1 MSEDRVVVF
10 GGVDTHR
17 DAHVA
22 ALVDGTG
29 RLLGSE
35 SFTAQRAGYQRM
47 VAWFGSQGHLVRVGV
62 EGTGSYGAG
71 LARYLTTAGVEV
83 VEVNRP
89 NRQLRRQKGGKSDSV
104 DAEAAARA
112 AASGQATAV
121 PKSGDG
127 PVECLRMLLVA
138 RRSATKA
145 RTQAA
150 NQIHSVA
157 VTAPEPVKH
166 QLRGLNLKARVR
178 VCARWRPGEAQTTTA
193 YAKKVLRHLA
203 RRYQTLNAEIAE
215 LEGDIRRLCAR
226 ANPALL
232 AANGVGPDTASVLL
246 VAAGDNP
253 GRMKSERSFAALCG
267 ASPVQ
272 ASSGQ
277 TIRHR
282 LNRGGNRHANS
293 ALWRIATTR
302 MRTDAATKEYVTKR
316 RHQRICD
323 QTPGGRKEPKG
334 DHPLPQAAHR
344 PRDLPAPHQ
353 PATNPELRPPA
364 QPPPTRRYHHQP
376 GRPSPPNPHR
386 PHLRT
391 RTRPKPQP
399 PTRYPIPD
407 LAPNPRTDPITDL
420 TTVGASPPCDGKYQ
434 TLSGVLSKL
443 CDHPDVVPILVAR
456 RIQYMTL
463 RFFKAIKGLLAGGGF
478 VRDSGQVS
486 PRDHRM

>member
-1 MSEDRVVVF
+1 MSEDGVVVF

-22 ALVDGTG
+22 ALVDGAG

-35 SFTAQRAGYQRM
+35 SFTAQRAGYRRM
-47 VAWFGSQGHLVRVGV
+47 VGWFGSQGCLVRVGV

-71 LARYLTTAGVEV
+71 LARYLTDAGVEV

-104 DAEAAARA
+104 DAEGAARA
-112 AASGQATAV
+112 AASGEATAV
-121 PKSGDG
+121 PKSGVG

-138 RRSATKA
+138 RRSAVKA

-150 NQIHSVA
+150 NQIHSVI
-157 VTAPEPVKH
+157 VGAPEPVKH
-166 QLRGLNLKARVR
+166 QLRGLNLRARVR
-178 VCARWRPGEAQTTTA
+178 VCARWRPGEAQTTAA

-203 RRYQTLNAEIAE
+203 RRYQTLDTEITE

-253 GRMKSERSFAALCG
+253 QRLTTEASFAALCG

-282 LNRGGNRHANS
+282 LNRGGNRKANS

-302 MRTDAATKEYVTKR
+302 MRTDSATKEYVTKR
-316 RHQRICD
+316 QAD
-323 QTPGGRKEPKG
+323 GKNRKEIIRCLKRHIAREIYRLLTNPPPTPNCARLRSRRLNAG
-334 DHPLPQAAHR
+334 VTISQAAQALRTHTAR
-344 PRDLPAPHQ
+344 ISQLERGLHHNHQLATRYQRWLRTHQ
-353 PATNPELRPPA
+353 PA
-364 QPPPTRRYHHQP
+364 
-376 GRPSPPNPHR
+376 PSP
-386 PHLRT
+386 
-391 RTRPKPQP
+391 
-399 PTRYPIPD
+399 I
-407 LAPNPRTDPITDL
+407 
-420 TTVGASPPCDGKYQ
+420 
-434 TLSGVLSKL
+434 
-443 CDHPDVVPILVAR
+443 
-456 RIQYMTL
+456 
-463 RFFKAIKGLLAGGGF
+463 
-478 VRDSGQVS
+478 
-486 PRDHRM
+486 